1 MRCYNCGNRLS
12 EHDFCTGCGAD
23 VSLYKRIMMV
33 SNRFYNDGL
42 AKANVRDLTGA
53 IISLRQSL
61 KFNKNNIEARNL
73 LGLVYFEMGE
83 VVAALSEWVISNNL
97 RPNKNIAHSY
107 IEMVQSNAI
116 RLESINQTIK
126 KYNQALSYCQ
136 QDSLD
141 LAVIQ
146 LKKVLSL
153 NPKFI
158 RAHQLLAL
166 LYINGEEWE
175 KAKRELD
182 KCLQID
188 VGNTQTL
195 RYRKEVDNILIP
207 DDSVRGT
214 AHKKSEE
221 SFRYQSDNEIIIQ
234 PISVKEPK
242 TNWGGATVVNILI
255 GIAIGV
261 LATFFLIRP
270 GIIQSTQSKAQEESR
285 TYSEKLD
292 AKTAEIVELNQEIE
306 NLKEENTELHG
317 QLDSYVGADGTL
329 QVFDSLLDAA
339 RDYID
344 NPNDIESVVAALE
357 NIAEG
362 TEISDT
368 SEAFQNLYQS
378 LINAVGPEISKQYY
392 DTGYQA
398 YSNGD
403 YETAIA
409 DLSKAFFY
417 DSTNG
422 DALYTLGNAYRKSD
436 DEENATG
443 IYNQVIELFPGTE
456 RARRAQGYL
465 DDMSTDE

>member
-23 VSLYKRIMMV
+23 VSLYKRIIMT

-53 IISLRQSL
+53 ITSLRQSL

-83 VVAALSEWVISNNL
+83 VVAALSEWVISKNL
-97 RPNKNIAHSY
+97 RPNKNIADSY
-107 IEMVQSNAI
+107 IDMVQSNAT

-126 KYNQALSYCQ
+126 KYNQALAYCH

-153 NPKFI
+153 NPKFV

-188 VGNTQTL
+188 IGNTQTL
-195 RYRKEVDNILIP
+195 GYRKEVENVLMP
-207 DDSVRGT
+207 DENTKGSFR
-214 AHKKSEE
+214 KKTEE
-221 SFRYQSDNEIIIQ
+221 AFRYQSDNEIIIQ
-234 PISVKEPK
+234 PMNVKEPK
-242 TNWGGATVVNILI
+242 TNLGGATVFNILI
-255 GIAIGV
+255 GIAVGV

-270 GIIQSTQSKAQEESR
+270 AIMQSEQSKAQEDNR
-285 TYSEKLD
+285 IYSEKLD
-292 AKTAEIVELNQEIE
+292 AKTAEIVELQQEIT
-306 NLKEENTELHG
+306 NLTEENESLHG
-317 QLDSYVGADGTL
+317 QLDSYVGSDGTL
-329 QVFDSLLDAA
+329 QTFNSLLDAA
-339 RDYID
+339 RDYIE
-344 NPNDIESVVAALE
+344 NPADIDKVAATLE
-357 NIAEG
+357 SIADGTNIE
-362 TEISDT
+362 ET
-368 SEAFQNLYQS
+368 SEAFGNLYQA
-378 LINAVGPEISKQYY
+378 LVDAVGPEISSKYY

-403 YETAIA
+403 YAAAIT
-409 DLSKAFFY
+409 DLTKAFFY
-417 DSTNG
+417 DKTNG
-422 DALYTLGNAYRKSD
+422 DALYTLGNAYRKSED
-436 DEENATG
+436 NENAAR

-456 RARRAQGYL
+456 RARRSQGYL
-465 DDMSTDE
+465 DDMSMIE

>member
-23 VSLYKRIMMV
+23 VSLYKRIMMA

-83 VVAALSEWVISNNL
+83 VVAALSEWVISKNL
-97 RPNKNIAHSY
+97 RPNKNIADSY
-107 IEMVQSNAI
+107 IEMVQSNAT

-126 KYNQALSYCQ
+126 KYNQALTYCY

-153 NPKFI
+153 NPKFVL
-158 RAHQLLAL
+158 AHQLLAL
-166 LYINGEEWE
+166 LYINSEEWE

-188 VGNTQTL
+188 IGNTQTL
-195 RYRKEVDNILIP
+195 GYRKEVETILMP
-207 DDSVRGT
+207 DESVKSSSR
-214 AHKKSEE
+214 KKSEE

-234 PISVKEPK
+234 PINVKEPK
-242 TNWGGATVVNILI
+242 TNMGGATIVNILM
-255 GIAIGV
+255 GIVIGV

-270 GIIQSTQSKAQEESR
+270 GIEQSAKLKAQDESR
-285 TYSEKLD
+285 VYSEKLD
-292 AKTAEIVELNQEIE
+292 AKTAEIVELQQEIA
-306 NLKEENTELHG
+306 NLTEENDDLHG
-317 QLDSYVGADGTL
+317 QLDSYVGVDGTI
-329 QVFDSLLDAA
+329 QTFDSILDAA
-339 RDYID
+339 RDYLD
-344 NPNDIESVVAALE
+344 NPHDIEGVVDTLE
-357 NIAEG
+357 NI
-362 TEISDT
+362 TETTVITET
-368 SEAFQNLYQS
+368 SEAFQNLYQA
-378 LINAVGPEISKQYY
+378 LVDAVGPEISAQYY

-403 YETAIA
+403 YEAAIE

-417 DSTNG
+417 DATNG
-422 DALYTLGNAYRKSD
+422 DALYTLGNAYRKSE
-436 DEENATG
+436 DEENASK

-456 RARRAQGYL
+456 RARRSQGYL
-465 DDMSTDE
+465 DDMSMVE